1 MTQGPR
7 IAAIVTL
14 RKDHPPGGVPVFSV
28 DDEQQ
33 RERVSVLLAR
43 ILQAVVHDLENG
55 DFILVRH

>member
-1 MTQGPR
+1 MDPASPPSSRCGKITS
-7 IAAIVTL
+7 
-14 RKDHPPGGVPVFSV
+14 PGGVPVFPC